1 MPVTST
7 EETQTPQRLEAPQST
22 GPQSAGRGSRYEARH
37 VRGTPK
43 ATGDP
48 SDQITVVRPADWRTA
63 LDLRVV
69 LPYKYLLYQLTRR
82 EVVLR
87 FRQTFLGAA
96 WVVIQPL
103 MTAGILTAIF
113 AWIRAKNPNYQTF
126 VVAMW
131 ASVGWGLFQGCVS
144 RGSQSI
150 LTNAGLVRKVHFP
163 RMLLPISSCCA
174 VMVDTAVGGVA
185 ALLCSLFGGYH
196 LPWRAFLVVPALI
209 GCLALGTGIALA
221 ASGISAKYRD
231 VQYIV
236 PFILQ
241 VAIFGS
247 PVAFSLASVSGGAR
261 RVLGLNPLSGWIQL
275 LRSAVSS
282 EPWASGALIWSAAAT
297 AFMLLLGLVVFVR
310 TERSMSDLI

>member
-1 MPVTST
+1 MAATQT
-7 EETQTPQRLEAPQST
+7 EEKKTLEPHAAATAS
-22 GPQSAGRGSRYEARH
+22 RRRSRYQARH
-37 VRGTPK
+37 ARDTAPAV
-43 ATGDP
+43 ANP
-48 SDQITVVRPADWRTA
+48 SDHITIVRPADWRTA

-196 LPWRAFLVVPALI
+196 LPWRAVLVIPALL

-236 PFILQ
+236 PFVLQ
-241 VAIFGS
+241 VAIFAS
-247 PVAFSLASVSGGAR
+247 PVAFSLASVSGSAR
-261 RVLGLNPLSGWIQL
+261 RVLGFNPLSGWIQL
-275 LRSAVSS
+275 LRSSVSS
-282 EPWASGALIWSAAAT
+282 EPWASGPLVWSAVAT
-297 AFMLLLGLVVFVR
+297 MFMLVLGLVVFVR